1 MGATDAAP
9 GACRRSSLYTAECG
23 GWREPARV
31 GEGGRRGGL
40 LHPGFAVQLTRLSPP
55 QLVDRGAHPLGGEI
69 LRFYETSILLT
80 ATPKIGQRQQVAPEI
95 FARRE
100 A

>member
-1 MGATDAAP
+1 
-9 GACRRSSLYTAECG
+9 LYTAECG

-31 GEGGRRGGL
+31 GEGGRAL
-40 LHPGFAVQLTRLSPP
+40 LHPEFAVQLTRLSPP
-55 QLVDRGAHPLGGEI
+55 QVARGASALGGEI
-69 LRFYETSILLT
+69 LRFYEASILLT
-80 ATPKIGQRQQVAPEI
+80 ATAKIGQRQQLAPEI